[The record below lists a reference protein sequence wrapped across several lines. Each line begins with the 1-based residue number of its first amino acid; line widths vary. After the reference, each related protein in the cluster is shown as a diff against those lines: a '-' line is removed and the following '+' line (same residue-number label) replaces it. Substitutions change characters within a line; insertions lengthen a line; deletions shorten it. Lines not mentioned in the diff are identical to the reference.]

1 MSTEN
6 PSQTS
11 CVCSSTSPFALTGSR
26 RLSHL
31 LDTNDPPLDSEIPR
45 ILHTIRGLET
55 RMEAATQLVD
65 GRTISRDD
73 EILELARS
81 LRKHRAILSPARR
94 LPPEIICD
102 ILRYSLPDDYVSGA
116 RQSTPPWT
124 LGHICNSWRRTAL
137 GYSVLWSFIVIARL
151 TSAGPTSS
159 LAIPRFVAALQC
171 QLSRTNNAALS
182 VFVWGPQMDTPEVL
196 SLLISTAARWK
207 LLRFSGITPGRSELH
222 WTPQLQGHLKA
233 LERLEFLDSG
243 GVAVYDVFSQN
254 VPRLRTIDLFEA
266 GFADHSPYL
275 RVPFGQITRYRAAWD
290 THRHMVNLSSAQNLE
305 VCVLGIVSPAR
316 EYELV
321 VPPVHLPRL
330 RVLHLENPE
339 FLDCLTAPV
348 LEYLAVFSN
357 ASDEPIHNVLP
368 FLQRSGCAH
377 RLRQLSIMECQ
388 MPGADLVPLLH
399 ALPSLETLV
408 LEFSITEPGME
419 PTLQALTI
427 GDGADELLCPKLA
440 SFTYGYVDQDES
452 LECLAMLPAL
462 ARSRARFLSL
472 KSQRFELY
480 IYECASDDLVSLPE
494 TNAFNPQALADD
506 GVDLVCMSSTDPRVV
521 KERWGDF

>member
-6 PSQTS
+6 SQTS
-11 CVCSSTSPFALTGSR
+11 CVCSATIPFALTGSR

-45 ILHTIRGLET
+45 ILNTIRGLEA

-65 GRTISRDD
+65 GRTISLDD
-73 EILELARS
+73 NAEILELARS
-81 LRKHRAILSPARR
+81 LRKYRAILSPARR

-102 ILRYSLPDDYVSGA
+102 ILRCSLPGDYVSGA
-116 RQSTPPWT
+116 RQSSPPWT
-124 LGHICNSWRRTAL
+124 LGHICHSWRITAL
-137 GYSVLWSFIVIARL
+137 GYSFLWSFILNAR
-151 TSAGPTSS
+151 PTSS
-159 LAIPRFVAALQC
+159 ESLAIARFFAALEC

-182 VFVWGPQMDTPEVL
+182 VVVWGPPIDTPAVL
-196 SLLISTAARWK
+196 SILISTAARWK
-207 LLRFSGITPGRSELH
+207 LLRFNGITHNELH
-222 WTPQLQGHLKA
+222 WTPQLQGRLES

-243 GVAVYDVFSQN
+243 GVDVYDIFSQD

-266 GFADHSPYL
+266 GVADYSPEL
-275 RVPFGQITRYRAAWD
+275 VVPFGQITHYRAAWD
-290 THRHMVNLSSAQNLE
+290 THRHMVNLSSAKNLE
-305 VCVLGIVSPAR
+305 VCVLGIIVSAD
-316 EYELV
+316 YELV
-321 VPPVHLPRL
+321 VPPVRLPRL

-339 FLDCLTAPV
+339 LLDCLTAPV

-357 ASDEPIHNVLP
+357 GSDEPIHNVLP

-377 RLRQLSIMECQ
+377 RLRQLTIMECQ
-388 MPGADLVPLLH
+388 MPGADVVPLLH

-408 LEFSITEPGME
+408 LEFSITGHGMDPS

-440 SFTYGYVDQDES
+440 SFTYGYLGKDQS

-494 TNAFNPQALADD
+494 TDAFNPQALADD
-506 GVDLVCMSSTDPRVV
+506 GVDLVCMRSTDPRVV